1 MKQFL
6 ITLIF
11 LTLSILSFS
20 QCVVEHWDLSKK
32 VAKSELIIEG
42 KVIST
47 QGVWE
52 ANRGNIYTLNTIEVY
67 KVFKGETGVIGH
79 EIILATEGG
88 IVDQEALVVSPSLE
102 LAQGEIGLFLVRKS
116 TVQFE
121 TKELIYKPTA
131 SIQSFISYDMSEYKA
146 YDYQKTYN
154 SITSD
159 LYKDLKKS
167 IGANYI
173 EVKSFNTKRGRGG
186 IVPLAP
192 PVISSLSVSNLTS
205 GTETELTITGSNFGL
220 ARGDK
225 GKVGFKD
232 ANFGDGRY
240 YYTPTGWSYTS
251 WSNSQIKILVPS
263 RAGTGKIEVTNIFG
277 ESSESSTELTVDWSH
292 LNVIYPLS
300 NSDTPFFELKH
311 VDDNTVGGYTWQ
323 MNPNFANKS
332 QAVSSLLRS
341 LEEWRCE
348 TKINWEVG
356 VNTNIDT
363 ILNDDVNIV
372 RFTEFSDSKLGV
384 CYSRYRGCFTNGGQS
399 MDWYVSELDIEF
411 DSTINWYYGTDQP
424 AFSEYDFQSVTTH
437 ELGHGHQ
444 LGHVRDDSKVMHYSL
459 TNGQRKANL
468 VTSDINAGNYISDKS
483 LAAKPCNQRIMIAVK
498 SGECTI
504 TEPLADF
511 ETSQT
516 SVCEGTSILISNTT
530 KGSVQSYLWDFGVGA
545 SPATADT
552 EGPHTIRF
560 DSAGTR
566 TIRLIATN
574 NIGSDTVTYELLVKP
589 TTLDSVS
596 KFVIEDS
603 ACLGE
608 YSYTVDVVEY
618 AENYTWNISNG
629 GEITEDLGNSV
640 KINWK
645 DTGIQTISVFALN
658 SCVDGPARES
668 STYIMDEPIAQF
680 SESIDGIEVSFT
692 NESTQGETYL
702 WTFGDG
708 ATSSEASP
716 MHRFIDQGEYES
728 MLSVTNRCGN
738 DEVEK
743 DFNLAY
749 NVSVNELNNHT
760 RIYPNPLKA
769 GEEITVEGRK
779 YDTFKLHSLDGR
791 IIESNRMLN
800 NRLKLDMN
808 TPAVYLLTL
817 QNSTEEVHFRLQI
830 IE

>member
-1 MKQFL
+1 MRQFL

-47 QGVWE
+47 QGVWD

-356 VNTNIDT
+356 ANTNVDT

-504 TEPLADF
+504 TEPLAGF

-516 SVCEGTSILISNTT
+516 SVCEGTSILISDTT
-530 KGSVQSYLWDFGVGA
+530 KGGVQSYLWDFGVEA

-574 NIGSDTVTYELLVKP
+574 NIGSDTVTYELLIKP

-603 ACLGE
+603 TCLEE
-608 YSYTVDVVEY
+608 YSYTVDAVEY

-716 MHRFIDQGEYES
+716 MHRFIDQGEYETT
-728 MLSVTNRCGN
+728 LSVTNRCGN

-769 GEEITVEGRK
+769 GEEITVEGRN